1 MSEHIP
7 QSVHKSLTNIG
18 LHNMKI
24 VSNIMSLVV
33 KRQDWWLSIDKTD
46 IYGWAKPLDDW
57 QQRGGRLR
65 GDALELFKEYEKMGG
80 EDFIPLT
87 KNLTKSL
94 DDCYTLSAKIKE
106 LAEDPTWRECQ
117 WNRLLAPGGYLSK
130 TMEICKSRKLDAPS
144 PLVVA
149 AIFDHSLNC
158 GIAGKDG
165 SESVSK
171 RVPLKLQGP
180 DHEKEFLRAFLKKRQ
195 AVTADSKKASNNTNY
210 VAPFSKLL
218 DAGCM
223 DLLDDGLI
231 KKAMQVETKA
241 T

>member
-57 QQRGGRLR
+57 QQRGLTVGLVNFNTHEGGRLR

-117 WNRLLAPGGYLSK
+117 WNRLLAPGLFFLNS
-130 TMEICKSRKLDAPS
+130 
-144 PLVVA
+144 
-149 AIFDHSLNC
+149 SLT
-158 GIAGKDG
+158 
-165 SESVSK
+165 S
-171 RVPLKLQGP
+171 
-180 DHEKEFLRAFLKKRQ
+180 
-195 AVTADSKKASNNTNY
+195 
-210 VAPFSKLL
+210 
-218 DAGCM
+218 
-223 DLLDDGLI
+223 
-231 KKAMQVETKA
+231 
-241 T
+241 